1 VPREVLCV
9 RRTSGQKQKTPRVS
23 GGVGSGVVN
32 SFRSQADAPT
42 AKGGRHAHRHS
53 LKREVAHAANLPRRV
68 RDVNEPK
75 KRGREP
81 VSSQKRLVD
90 KIVAKPEIRL

>member
-1 VPREVLCV
+1 MG
-9 RRTSGQKQKTPRVS
+9 RTSGQKQKTPRVS

-53 LKREVAHAANLPRRV
+53 LEREVVHSANLPRRV
-68 RDVNEPK
+68 LDVNE
-75 KRGREP
+75 RRAREAF
-81 VSSQKRLVD
+81 SSQNWLVD
-90 KIVAKPEIRL
+90 KIVAKPEMRF

>member
-1 VPREVLCV
+1 
-9 RRTSGQKQKTPRVS
+9 
-23 GGVGSGVVN
+23 VN

-53 LKREVAHAANLPRRV
+53 LERKIVHGSNLTRRV

-81 VSSQKRLVD
+81 VLSQKRLVD